1 MNSKE
6 YFINA
11 YNDSLSHLI
20 YLHEKQKMSSNVQ
33 FSIEQLRCQYNDKPV
48 LHIDS
53 LVIPR
58 NKLVFILG
66 ASGVGKSTLIET
78 LGLMNNTI
86 DATSNSKVM
95 AHAINDDLINL
106 KEVWNR
112 DDKHISETRRRLFS
126 FIFQSTNLMPNFTA
140 GENMSINLLINGKGF
155 LEVKPKI
162 LSIMEKLDLDEEL
175 FDKDVSKLSGGQ
187 RQRVAFVR
195 AILGNYEVLFG
206 DEPTG
211 NLDQRTAFTLMEIL
225 KTYLVDKTGII
236 VSHDINLALNFADII
251 IVLSKKC
258 NGDTNTFGY
267 LKEEDVYFKNETEWT
282 NRGSTKIDN
291 LESLLLKK
299 L

>member
-1 MNSKE
+1 
-6 YFINA
+6 
-11 YNDSLSHLI
+11 
-20 YLHEKQKMSSNVQ
+20 MSNHAQ
-33 FSIEQLRCQYNDKPV
+33 FSIEQLRCQYNGNPV
-48 LHIDS
+48 LCIDS

-86 DATSNSKVM
+86 DVNSSSKVI
-95 AHAINDDLINL
+95 AHAINEDQVNL
-106 KEVWNR
+106 KEVWNE
-112 DDKHISETRRRLFS
+112 DDNHISETRRRLFS

-140 GENMSINLLINGKGF
+140 GENMSINLLINGKNF
-155 LEVKPKI
+155 LEVKPEI
-162 LSIMEKLDLDEEL
+162 LSIMKKLDLDEDL

-211 NLDQRTAFTLMEIL
+211 NLDQRTAFNLMEIL
-225 KTYLVDKTGII
+225 KTYLVNKTGII
-236 VSHDINLALNFADII
+236 VSHDINLALNFADVI
-251 IVLSKKC
+251 IVLSK
-258 NGDTNTFGY
+258 NENSDTSSYGY
-267 LKEEDVYFKNETEWT
+267 LKEEDVYIKNKTEWT
-282 NRGSTKIDN
+282 NRDSEKVANI
-291 LESLLLKK
+291 ERLLLRK

>member
-1 MNSKE
+1 
-6 YFINA
+6 
-11 YNDSLSHLI
+11 
-20 YLHEKQKMSSNVQ
+20 MSNHAQ
-33 FSIEQLRCQYNDKPV
+33 FSIEQLRCQYNGNPV
-48 LHIDS
+48 LCIDS
-53 LVIPR
+53 LNIPK

-86 DATSNSKVM
+86 DVNSNSKVIT
-95 AHAINDDLINL
+95 HVNNKEQVNL
-106 KEVWNR
+106 KEMWNK
-112 DDKHISETRRRLFS
+112 DDDHISETRRKLFS

-140 GENMSINLLINGKGF
+140 GENMSINLLINGKKF
-155 LEVKPKI
+155 LEVKPQI
-162 LSIMEKLDLDEEL
+162 LSIMKMLDLDEEV

-225 KTYLVDKTGII
+225 KNHLVNKTGII
-236 VSHDINLALNFADII
+236 VSHDINLALNFADLI
-251 IVLSKKC
+251 IVLSK
-258 NGDTNTFGY
+258 NDNSDTSTYGY
-267 LKEEDVYFKNETEWT
+267 LNEEDIYVKNKTEWAT
-282 NRGSTKIDN
+282 RDNEKIAN
-291 LESLLLKK
+291 MENLLLGK